1 VVRHIA
7 RQIACPHHSP
17 VVTYFSAIDEG
28 RKAMENNINFDDKA
42 SSPAT
47 GRNLTRRE
55 WVQRMLAGAGAGI
68 ATPALAEAH
77 WTEAA
82 AAQAAAPTE
91 AEGDWKPTFFDDAQ
105 NQALIV
111 LAERIVPGS
120 TGAQVNRFLD
130 IAIGASTQASQL
142 KFVAAMNAMEGESLR
157 QFSKSFR
164 ELSAQQQ
171 DAVLSAAST
180 AKPSN
185 PTLSAAKETEPG
197 VHSQVPSLRDYFEHL
212 KGWVSTA
219 YYSSEVGMKELGWN
233 GENFFE
239 SFPGC
244 EHAAG
249 HS

>member
-1 VVRHIA
+1 
-7 RQIACPHHSP
+7 
-17 VVTYFSAIDEG
+17 
-28 RKAMENNINFDDKA
+28 MENNIHVDDKVP
-42 SSPAT
+42 SPAP
-47 GRNLTRRE
+47 GRSLTRRE

-68 ATPALAEAH
+68 ATPALADAH
-77 WTEAA
+77 WAEAVN
-82 AAQAAAPTE
+82 AQAAASTE
-91 AEGDWKPTFFDDAQ
+91 AAGEWKPTFFDDAQ

-130 IAIGASTQASQL
+130 IAIGATTQDNQQ

-157 QFSKSFR
+157 QFGKSFK

-171 DAVLSAAST
+171 DDVLSAAST

-185 PTLSAAKETEPG
+185 PTLSTARETKPG
-197 VHSQVPSLRDYFEHL
+197 VQPQAPGLRDYFEHL

>member
-1 VVRHIA
+1 
-7 RQIACPHHSP
+7 
-17 VVTYFSAIDEG
+17 
-28 RKAMENNINFDDKA
+28 MENTINLDDKV
-42 SSPAT
+42 SSPAS
-47 GRNLTRRE
+47 GRSLTRRE

-68 ATPALAEAH
+68 ATPVLAEAH
-77 WTEAA
+77 WAEAAEAQAAGSTEAA
-82 AAQAAAPTE
+82 GE
-91 AEGDWKPTFFDDAQ
+91 WKPTFFDDSQ

-120 TGAQVNRFLD
+120 TGVQVNRFLD
-130 IAIGASTQASQL
+130 IAIGASTQDDQL

-157 QFSKSFR
+157 QFSKSFK

-171 DAVLSAAST
+171 DDVLSAAST

-185 PTLSAAKETEPG
+185 PTLTAAKETTPG
-197 VHSQVPSLRDYFEHL
+197 MQLQAPSLRDYFELL

>member
-1 VVRHIA
+1 
-7 RQIACPHHSP
+7 
-17 VVTYFSAIDEG
+17 
-28 RKAMENNINFDDKA
+28 MENNSHVDDKL
-42 SSPAT
+42 SSPAS
-47 GRNLTRRE
+47 GRSLTRRE

-68 ATPALAEAH
+68 AAPALAEAH
-77 WTEAA
+77 WAEAAEAQASASTEAA
-82 AAQAAAPTE
+82 GE
-91 AEGDWKPTFFDDAQ
+91 WKPTFFDVAQ
-105 NQALIV
+105 NQALIE
-111 LAERIVPGS
+111 LAERMVPGS

-130 IAIGASTQASQL
+130 IAIGATAQDNQQ

-157 QFSKSFR
+157 QFSKSFK

-171 DAVLSAAST
+171 DDVLSAAST

-185 PTLSAAKETEPG
+185 PTLSAAKETKPG
-197 VHSQVPSLRDYFEHL
+197 VQPQAPGLRDYFEHL

-233 GENFFE
+233 GEDFFE

>member
-1 VVRHIA
+1 
-7 RQIACPHHSP
+7 
-17 VVTYFSAIDEG
+17 
-28 RKAMENNINFDDKA
+28 MENNINLDDKIP
-42 SSPAT
+42 SPIS
-47 GRNLTRRE
+47 GRRLTRRE

-77 WTEAA
+77 WAEAA
-82 AAQAAAPTE
+82 DAQAAAPTE
-91 AEGDWKPTFFDDAQ
+91 AAGDWKPTFFDDPQ

-130 IAIGASTQASQL
+130 IAFGASTQDSQQ

-157 QFSKSFR
+157 QFSKSFK

-171 DAVLSAAST
+171 DDVLSAAST
-180 AKPSN
+180 VKPSN
-185 PTLSAAKETEPG
+185 PTLSTTKEAKPG
-197 VHSQVPSLRDYFEHL
+197 VQPPAPSLRDYFEHL

>member
-1 VVRHIA
+1 
-7 RQIACPHHSP
+7 
-17 VVTYFSAIDEG
+17 
-28 RKAMENNINFDDKA
+28 MENSNNLDDKV
-42 SSPAT
+42 SSPAS
-47 GRNLTRRE
+47 GGSLTRRE

-77 WTEAA
+77 WAEVAD
-82 AAQAAAPTE
+82 AQAAAPTE
-91 AEGDWKPTFFDDAQ
+91 VTGNWKPTFFDDAQ

-120 TGAQVNRFLD
+120 TSAQVNRFLD
-130 IAIGASTQASQL
+130 IAFGASTQDSQQ

-157 QFSKSFR
+157 QFSKSFK

-171 DAVLSAAST
+171 DDVLSAAST

-185 PTLSAAKETEPG
+185 PTLSAAKETKPA
-197 VHSQVPSLRDYFEHL
+197 VQPQAPSLRDYFEHL

>member
-1 VVRHIA
+1 
-7 RQIACPHHSP
+7 
-17 VVTYFSAIDEG
+17 
-28 RKAMENNINFDDKA
+28 MENNINLDDKV
-42 SSPAT
+42 SSPAS
-47 GRNLTRRE
+47 GRSLTRRE

-68 ATPALAEAH
+68 AAPALAEAH
-77 WTEAA
+77 WAKAA
-82 AAQAAAPTE
+82 DAQAAATTE
-91 AEGDWKPTFFDDAQ
+91 TAGEWRPTFFDDAQ

-130 IAIGASTQASQL
+130 IAIGASRQDSQQE
-142 KFVAAMNAMEGESLR
+142 FVAAMNALEGESLR
-157 QFSKSFR
+157 QFSKSFK

-171 DAVLSAAST
+171 DDVLSAAST

-185 PTLSAAKETEPG
+185 PTLSTARETKPG
-197 VHSQVPSLRDYFEHL
+197 VQPQAPGLRDYFEHL